1 MKLYDNWKD
10 ILKRAWSIRFMVLAA
25 VLSGIEV
32 ILPFF
37 NESIPKNIFAALS
50 FICVSAAFIARLV
63 AQRDV

>member
-1 MKLYDNWKD
+1 
-10 ILKRAWSIRFMVLAA
+10 MVIAA

-37 NESIPKNIFAALS
+37 NESIPKNVFAALS
-50 FICVSAAFIARLV
+50 FTFVSAAFIARLV